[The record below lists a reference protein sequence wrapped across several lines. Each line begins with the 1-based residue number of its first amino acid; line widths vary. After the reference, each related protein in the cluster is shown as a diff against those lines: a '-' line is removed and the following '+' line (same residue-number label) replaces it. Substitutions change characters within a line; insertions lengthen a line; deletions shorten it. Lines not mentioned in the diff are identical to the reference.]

1 MRKLI
6 MWNLVTLDGFFE
18 GPKSWDIDWHDT
30 IWGEELE
37 KYSVEQSKSTGM
49 LLFGRVTYEGMA
61 GYWPTQKSDIADFM
75 NTVPKVVFSKTLK
88 KADWNNSRLVKD
100 NLVEEV
106 VKLKKEPG
114 KTLFVFGSADLS
126 ATLLKHGLF
135 DELDLA
141 LAPLLLGRGNPLFK
155 PNGKGLVYFAVF
167 KNHIGFYPIPS
178 GIEAFKKKLSPY
190 KQGKGSVQ
198 LPIDQPIP
206 SALVR
211 RIVKF
216 RAKEIQERNG

>member
-30 IWGEELE
+30 IWGEERE
-37 KYSVEQSKSTGM
+37 KYSVEQSTSTGM

-61 GYWPTQKSDIADFM
+61 GYWPTQKGEVADFM

-100 NLVEEV
+100 NAVEEV
-106 VKLKKEPG
+106 IKLKKEPG

-126 ATLLKHGLF
+126 STLLKHGLF

-141 LAPLLLGRGNPLFK
+141 LTPLLLGRGNPLFK
-155 PNGKGLVYFAVF
+155 PNSERIKMKLLEARPL
-167 KNHIGFYPIPS
+167 KS
-178 GIEAFKKKLSPY
+178 GGVILRY
-190 KQGKGSVQ
+190 
-198 LPIDQPIP
+198 QPERTADT
-206 SALVR
+206 SASA
-211 RIVKF
+211 
-216 RAKEIQERNG
+216 RAAKA